1 MSLLLLMW
9 WSQQVAAPN
18 RTQVIESLRALT
30 RIEVQFRQET
40 YSDFLDETVAEG
52 VLKIARPGKLR
63 MTYTKGEQKVFIC
76 DGQTYWEHDR
86 LADSESRVPLSDLE
100 REPLVRLLL
109 FGDNLEAHFKLEHF
123 RNARG
128 NAWRLRPLKDD
139 SYYLEL
145 NLDPQGRLSHLE
157 VFGKDG
163 DGTRFFFSN
172 WNLDPT
178 FGPKDFVVPPAKP

>member
-1 MSLLLLMW
+1 MNLLVLWLFA
-9 WSQQVAAPN
+9 QQVAAPN
-18 RTQVIESLRALT
+18 RAQVVEALKALT
-30 RIEVQFRQET
+30 RIEVHFRQET

-63 MTYTKGEQKVFIC
+63 MTYTKGEQKEFVC
-76 DGQTYWEHDR
+76 DGLIYWEYDR
-86 LADSESRVPLSDLE
+86 LADSESRVPLKDLE
-100 REPLVRLLL
+100 SEPLVRLLL

-128 NAWRLRPLKDD
+128 NAWRLRPLEDN

-145 NLDPQGRLSHLE
+145 NLDTQGHPSHLE

-163 DGTRFFFSN
+163 DGTRFQFSDWKTN
-172 WNLDPT
+172 PN
-178 FGPKDFVVPPAKP
+178 FGAKDFVVPPAKP